1 MRKIG
6 ADMSAQSQTPAQLLR
21 RLSFVMRASRALS
34 VAAQLGIADIL
45 ASGPMTSGEIAATAG
60 VDGAT
65 LRRLLRAL
73 VAFGVFEEEAP
84 DRFRLNPAGE
94 LLRRDIAGSQR
105 AGVLFTAGDMRWQL
119 WLDLLECVRTGQAAV
134 ERAFGKTLFERNAQN
149 TEESE
154 LFNQA
159 MASYSAALSAPIVA
173 AYDFGSFGCV
183 ADIGGGTGRL
193 LADILVANPI
203 ARGVL
208 FDLPNVVA
216 AAPPLLAAS
225 GVAERCEVVA
235 GSFFDDVPDGAD
247 AYVLRAVIHDWDD
260 ARAAAILSNCRRAMT
275 SAGTLVI
282 AERVMPEKAEQGR
295 AEDAYL
301 LDLEMLV
308 NTPGGRERTEAEF
321 QAILRTAGFGPAR
334 VITTAAPVSILEAR
348 PA

>member
-1 MRKIG
+1 
-6 ADMSAQSQTPAQLLR
+6 MSVQSQAPAQLLR

-34 VAAQLGIADIL
+34 VAAQLDVADIL
-45 ASGPMTSGEIAATAG
+45 ASGPMTSGEIAVAAG

-84 DRFRLNPAGE
+84 DCFRLNPAGE

-119 WLDLLECVRTGQAAV
+119 WFDLLECVRTGQAAV
-134 ERAFGKTLFERNAQN
+134 ERAFGKTLFERYAQDA
-149 TEESE
+149 EESE

-173 AYDFGSFGCV
+173 AYDFGSFRRV

-193 LADILVANPI
+193 LADILMANPTV
-203 ARGVL
+203 RGVL

-216 AAPPLLAAS
+216 VAPPLLAAS

-235 GSFFDDVPDGAD
+235 GSFFDDVPGGAD

-260 ARAAAILSNCRRAMT
+260 ARAAAILSNCRTAMT
-275 SAGTLVI
+275 SAGTLLI

-295 AEDAYL
+295 AEDSYL

-334 VITTAAPVSILEAR
+334 VIPTAAPVSILEAR
-348 PA
+348 PT

>member
-1 MRKIG
+1 
-6 ADMSAQSQTPAQLLR
+6 MSAQSQAPAQLLR
-21 RLSFVMRASRALS
+21 RLSFVMRASRALY
-34 VAAQLGIADIL
+34 VAAHLGVADIL
-45 ASGPMTSGEIAATAG
+45 AGGPMTSGEIAAAAS
-60 VDGAT
+60 VDAAT

-94 LLRRDIAGSQR
+94 LLRRDVPSSQR

-149 TEESE
+149 AEESE
-154 LFNQA
+154 LFNEA
-159 MASYSAALSAPIVA
+159 MASYSAALSAPILA
-173 AYDFGSFGCV
+173 AYDFGSFGRI

-193 LADILVANPI
+193 LANILAANPN

-208 FDLPNVVA
+208 FDLPHVVA
-216 AAPPLLAAS
+216 AASPLLAAS

-235 GSFFDDVPDGAD
+235 GSFFDGVPDGLD

-260 ARAAAILSNCRRAMT
+260 ARAGAILSNCRRAMT
-275 SAGTLVI
+275 PEGTLLIV
-282 AERVMPEKAEQGR
+282 ERVMPEKAEQGR
-295 AEDAYL
+295 AEDDYL

-308 NTPGGRERTEAEF
+308 VTPGGRERTEAEF

-334 VITTAAPVSILEAR
+334 VIPTAAPVSILEVR

>member
-1 MRKIG
+1 
-6 ADMSAQSQTPAQLLR
+6 MSTQSQAPAQLLR

-34 VAAQLGIADIL
+34 VAAQLGVADFL
-45 ASGPMTSGEIAATAG
+45 ASGPMTSGEIAAAAG

-94 LLRRDIAGSQR
+94 LLRRDVPSSQR

-134 ERAFGKTLFERNAQN
+134 ERTFGKTLFERNAQN
-149 TEESE
+149 AEESE
-154 LFNQA
+154 LFNEA
-159 MASYSAALSAPIVA
+159 MVSYSAALSAPILA
-173 AYDFGSFGCV
+173 AYDFGSFGRI

-193 LADILVANPI
+193 LANILAANPN

-208 FDLPNVVA
+208 FDLPHVIA

-235 GSFFDDVPDGAD
+235 GSFFDRVPDGVD

-260 ARAAAILSNCRRAMT
+260 ARWRNSLKLPEGDDARGDFADRRTGDARK
-275 SAGTLVI
+275 SGAG
-282 AERVMPEKAEQGR
+282 A
-295 AEDAYL
+295 
-301 LDLEMLV
+301 
-308 NTPGGRERTEAEF
+308 GG
-321 QAILRTAGFGPAR
+321 
-334 VITTAAPVSILEAR
+334 
-348 PA
+348 

>member
-21 RLSFVMRASRALS
+21 RLSLVMRASRALS
-34 VAAQLGIADIL
+34 VAAQLGVADIL
-45 ASGPMTSGEIAATAG
+45 ASGEIAAAAG

-216 AAPPLLAAS
+216 AAPPLPAAS

-282 AERVMPEKAEQGR
+282 AERVMPEEAEQGR

-334 VITTAAPVSILEAR
+334 VITTAAPVSILDAR

>member
-21 RLSFVMRASRALS
+21 RLSLVMRASRALS
-34 VAAQLGIADIL
+34 VAAQLGVADIL
-45 ASGPMTSGEIAATAG
+45 ASGEIAAAAG